1 MRLDEYNERRKEII
15 ATKCGAVWNAFTELE
30 GLINK
35 TATTCP
41 TISKVRR
48 RGVDGILQPFAG
60 YAKLKFN
67 LGTSEFDDIGPQYAE
82 FWTYHS
88 SKERA
93 TDALVLIY
101 ERVLE
106 QQKKKL

>member
-1 MRLDEYNERRKEII
+1 
-15 ATKCGAVWNAFTELE
+15 
-30 GLINK
+30 
-35 TATTCP
+35 
-41 TISKVRR
+41 
-48 RGVDGILQPFAG
+48 
-60 YAKLKFN
+60 LKFDF
-67 LGTSEFDDIGPQYAE
+67 GTSEFADIGSSYAE

-106 QQKKKL
+106 QQQKKL

>member
-1 MRLDEYNERRKEII
+1 
-15 ATKCGAVWNAFTELE
+15 
-30 GLINK
+30 
-35 TATTCP
+35 
-41 TISKVRR
+41 
-48 RGVDGILQPFAG
+48 
-60 YAKLKFN
+60 LKFD
-67 LGTSEFDDIGPQYAE
+67 LGTSEFADIGSSYAE
-82 FWTYHS
+82 FWTHHS

>member
-1 MRLDEYNERRKEII
+1 MEVLFVFDEIK
-15 ATKCGAVWNAFTELE
+15 
-30 GLINK
+30 
-35 TATTCP
+35 
-41 TISKVRR
+41 
-48 RGVDGILQPFAG
+48 GIQAWYEPFAG

-67 LGTSEFDDIGPQYAE
+67 LGTSEFADIGSSYAE
-82 FWTYHS
+82 FWTHHS

-106 QQKKKL
+106 QQKKL